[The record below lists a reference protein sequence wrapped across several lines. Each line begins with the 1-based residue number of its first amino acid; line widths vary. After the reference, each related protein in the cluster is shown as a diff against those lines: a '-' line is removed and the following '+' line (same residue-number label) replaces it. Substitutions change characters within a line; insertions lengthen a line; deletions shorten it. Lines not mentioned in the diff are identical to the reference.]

1 MVGLCQTEYKDTY
14 NIAVYYNSKAK
25 KRGIVINLCLGVDF
39 AKSED
44 KEFCVV
50 YSV

>member
-25 KRGIVINLCLGVDF
+25 KRLINQME
-39 AKSED
+39 SN
-44 KEFCVV
+44 
-50 YSV
+50 